1 MTEPRNVTPD
11 DARPDE
17 FHRRYYSERAQ
28 GPEWSG
34 WNMAQRGWNVPWLG
48 ILLVLVGV
56 GLLIQ
61 YFVPGVSAGTLVLTA
76 IAFAFLA
83 AWLLGRSRWA
93 VVPGLLILALAAA
106 GLARELNVYDGP
118 GLTAIALTVA
128 FALIWLLDYARG
140 VRSTWPLWGVAIF
153 GLIGI
158 VQVSG
163 RIVAI
168 PELGAVWPV
177 VIIVIGGLLLLSA
190 RRGPEPPR
198 RP

>member
-17 FHRRYYSERAQ
+17 FHRNYYNERAQ
-28 GPEWSG
+28 GPEWAAWSWG
-34 WNMAQRGWNVPWLG
+34 RRGWNFPWLG

-76 IAFAFLA
+76 IALAFLA
-83 AWLLGRSRWA
+83 AWLLGSSRWA
-93 VVPGLLILALAAA
+93 VVPGLLILALAVA

-118 GLTAIALTVA
+118 GLTSLALAAA
-128 FALIWLLDYARG
+128 FTLIWLIDYARG
-140 VRSTWPLWGVAIF
+140 VRSSWPLWGVAIF

-158 VQVSG
+158 VQISG

-168 PELGAVWPV
+168 PELGALWPV
-177 VIIVIGGLLLLSA
+177 LIIILGAVLLLGA
-190 RRGPEPPR
+190 RGR
-198 RP
+198 

>member
-17 FHRRYYSERAQ
+17 FHRNYYNERAQ
-28 GPEWSG
+28 GPEWAAWSWG
-34 WNMAQRGWNVPWLG
+34 RRGWNFPWLG

-76 IAFAFLA
+76 IALAFLA
-83 AWLLGRSRWA
+83 AWLLGSSRWA
-93 VVPGLLILALAAA
+93 VVPGLLILALAVA

-118 GLTAIALTVA
+118 GLTSLALAAA
-128 FALIWLLDYARG
+128 FALIWLIDYARG
-140 VRSTWPLWGVAIF
+140 VRSSWPLWGVAIF

-158 VQVSG
+158 VQISG

-168 PELGAVWPV
+168 PELGALWPV
-177 VIIVIGGLLLLSA
+177 LIIILGAVLLLGA
-190 RRGPEPPR
+190 RGR
-198 RP
+198 